1 MEPEHTYPVLGRIDD
16 YTLHLKLGEGGQA
29 NVYLGSKDG
38 QLYALKVYLPGASK
52 EEAFQ
57 L

>member
-1 MEPEHTYPVLGRIDD
+1 MEPENNYPVLGHIDG

-29 NVYLGSKDG
+29 NVYLGSKDDH
-38 QLYALKVYLPGASK
+38 LYALKIYLPGITK
-52 EEAFQ
+52 EEAYQ